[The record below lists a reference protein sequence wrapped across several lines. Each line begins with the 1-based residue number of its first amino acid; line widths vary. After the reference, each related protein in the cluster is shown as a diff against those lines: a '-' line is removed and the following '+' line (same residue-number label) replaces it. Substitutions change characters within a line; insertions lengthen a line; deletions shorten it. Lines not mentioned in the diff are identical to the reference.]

1 MNRQPNR
8 LIPALLL
15 AALPLAPLFAAGG
28 PQGRPFAGPCGG
40 DGPFFDDQCMERRAE
55 HQAERLTRALDLTA
69 EQQVTLARLQDELEA
84 TVGPLAD
91 GMRAAHQQ
99 LRTLL
104 DAASPDPTAVGTQ
117 AIAIDQ
123 ARDGMRAARERFDTD
138 FTAILTETQRAIY
151 QALQEERPGRGGL
164 RRRTADRA
172 AVRMVPAAAPAAL
185 SAAARAAEVQA

>member
-28 PQGRPFAGPCGG
+28 PHGRSFAGPCGG
-40 DGPFFDDQCMERRAE
+40 DGPFFDEERMERRAE
-55 HQAERLTRALDLTA
+55 HQAERLTRALDLTP
-69 EQQVTLARLQDELEA
+69 EQQVTLTRLQDQLEA

-91 GMRAAHQQ
+91 SMHAAHQQ

-104 DAASPDPTAVGTQ
+104 EAAAPDPAAVGTQ

-123 ARDGMRAARERFDTD
+123 ARDEMRVAWERFETD
-138 FTAILTETQRAIY
+138 FTATLTETQRAIY
-151 QALQEERPGRGGL
+151 QALREERHDRGPFRGHRGQGGPGGPGGAGGAGGQ
-164 RRRTADRA
+164 RQRN
-172 AVRMVPAAAPAAL
+172 
-185 SAAARAAEVQA
+185 

>member
-40 DGPFFDDQCMERRAE
+40 DGPLFDESCMERRAE
-55 HQAERLTRALDLTA
+55 HQAERLTRALDLTP
-69 EQQVTLARLQDELEA
+69 EQQVTLGRLQADLQ
-84 TVGPLAD
+84 TVIEPLAD

-104 DAASPDPTAVGTQ
+104 DTESPDPTAVGTQ

-123 ARDGMRAARERFDTD
+123 ARDGMRAAKERFDTD
-138 FTAILTETQRAIY
+138 LMAILTETQRAIY
-151 QALQEERPGRGGL
+151 QALQEERPGRGPFSGH
-164 RRRTADRA
+164 RGRHGEGGGPHGHGGAFGSGPRG
-172 AVRMVPAAAPAAL
+172 
-185 SAAARAAEVQA
+185 

>member
-28 PQGRPFAGPCGG
+28 PHGRSFAGPCGG
-40 DGPFFDDQCMERRAE
+40 DGPFFDEERMERRAE
-55 HQAERLTRALDLTA
+55 HQAERLTRALDLSP
-69 EQQVTLARLQDELEA
+69 EQQVTLARLQDQLEA

-91 GMRAAHQQ
+91 NMHAAHQQ

-104 DAASPDPTAVGTQ
+104 EAASPDPAAVGTQ

-123 ARDGMRAARERFDTD
+123 ARDGMRAAKETFDTD

-151 QALQEERPGRGGL
+151 QALQEERRGRFGDRRGQGGGL
-164 RRRTADRA
+164 LGPGGPGGPGGQRGNISRN
-172 AVRMVPAAAPAAL
+172 
-185 SAAARAAEVQA
+185 

>member
-40 DGPFFDDQCMERRAE
+40 DGQFFDDQCMERRAE
-55 HQAERLTRALDLTA
+55 HQAERLTRALDLTP

-104 DAASPDPTAVGTQ
+104 DAPSPDPTAVGTQ

-123 ARDGMRAARERFDTD
+123 ARDGMRAARESFETE
-138 FTAILTETQRAIY
+138 FTAILTDTQRAIY
-151 QALQEERPGRGGL
+151 QALQEERPGRRGFGGH
-164 RRRTADRA
+164 RGQGGGPHGPGGGPGGSFGSGPRG
-172 AVRMVPAAAPAAL
+172 
-185 SAAARAAEVQA
+185 

>member
-8 LIPALLL
+8 FIPALLL

-28 PQGRPFAGPCGG
+28 PQGRPFAGACAGEG
-40 DGPFFDDQCMERRAE
+40 MFFDDQCLERRAE
-55 HQAERLTRALDLTA
+55 RQAERLTRALDLTPD
-69 EQQVTLARLQDELEA
+69 QQVTLARLQDELEA

-104 DAASPDPTAVGTQ
+104 EAPSPEPAAVGTQ

-123 ARDGMRAARERFDTD
+123 ARDGMRAAKERFDTD
-138 FTAILTETQRAIY
+138 FAATLTETQRAIY
-151 QALQEERPGRGGL
+151 QALQEERPGRGPFSGH
-164 RRRTADRA
+164 RGHRGQGGGPHGPGGSFGGGPRG
-172 AVRMVPAAAPAAL
+172 
-185 SAAARAAEVQA
+185 